1 MLDFLRRIPA
11 MLGLKRGGGAPAK
24 APPKLTLVK
33 DGEPEVKRG
42 RGVGRGVT
50 PPAKPKP
57 RPGAAQRRKK

>member
-1 MLDFLRRIPA
+1 
-11 MLGLKRGGGAPAK
+11 
-24 APPKLTLVK
+24 LVK